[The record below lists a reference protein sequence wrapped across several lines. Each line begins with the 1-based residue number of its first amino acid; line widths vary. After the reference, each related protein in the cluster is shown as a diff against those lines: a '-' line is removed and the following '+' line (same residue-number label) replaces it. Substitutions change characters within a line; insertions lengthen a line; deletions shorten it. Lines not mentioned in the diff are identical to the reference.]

1 MGNLQIRRKQAKDGF
16 IFYEATFLGGNLL
29 AFSLNDLI
37 CQLWE
42 IYDFKLSLFQFNLN

>member
-1 MGNLQIRRKQAKDGF
+1 MLRIKKHNVY
-16 IFYEATFLGGNLL
+16 YEATFLGGNLY

-42 IYDFKLSLFQFNLN
+42 IYDFKLSLFHFNLN